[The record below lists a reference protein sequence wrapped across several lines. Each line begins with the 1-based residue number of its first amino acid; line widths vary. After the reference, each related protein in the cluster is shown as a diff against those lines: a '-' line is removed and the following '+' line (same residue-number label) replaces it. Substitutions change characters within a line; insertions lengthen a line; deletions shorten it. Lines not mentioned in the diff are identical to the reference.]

1 MPNINYVKFQRGTL
15 KAYNSQV
22 NRNLIDNNTL
32 YFVYESAA
40 ATSGQLYLG
49 KKLISGVGSGTSVT
63 KLSELKDV
71 IATTAENGSFL
82 VCNADGKWEATTL
95 TDVASLIANQL
106 QINVN
111 TNTFEFV
118 EVSGQNPEL
127 NLLGFNYATNGSYAK
142 VGDDGKLKWIKPD
155 KDFDVI
161 AQEVG
166 NLQTTIAGLDTVIAN
181 KIAQANHLTYKKVSS
196 LDEIKET
203 NTIYLVPKEGSEND
217 AYTEY
222 MFIDSK
228 VEHLGTFNNGDLSGY
243 VTTEQLQAVDGKFQN
258 YITKTAFNTTVG
270 NLDELNNYTEGTTIV
285 NEINNIY
292 DRLVWK
298 EIETVS

>member
-82 VCNADGKWEATTL
+82 VCNAEGKWEATTL

-106 QINVN
+106 QININ

-118 EVSGQNPEL
+118 DVDGQNPEL
-127 NLLGFNYATNGSYAK
+127 NLLGFNSATSGSYAK
-142 VGDDGKLKWIKPD
+142 VGTDGKLKWIKPD

-161 AQEVG
+161 TQEVG
-166 NLQTTIAGLDTVIAN
+166 ELQTTIAGLDTVIAN

>member
-82 VCNADGKWEATTL
+82 VCNAEGKWEATTL

-127 NLLGFNYATNGSYAK
+127 NLLGFNTATNGSYAK

>member
-82 VCNADGKWEATTL
+82 VCNAEGKWEATTL

-118 EVSGQNPEL
+118 DVDGQNPEL
-127 NLLGFNYATNGSYAK
+127 NLLGFNSATSGSYAK
-142 VGDDGKLKWIKPD
+142 VGTDGKLKWIKPD

-166 NLQTTIAGLDTVIAN
+166 ELQTTIAGLDTVIAN

-258 YITKTAFNTTVG
+258 YVTKTAFNTTVG
-270 NLDELNNYTEGTTIV
+270 NLDELNNYTEGATIV

>member
-127 NLLGFNYATNGSYAK
+127 NLLGFNSATHGSYAK

-166 NLQTTIAGLDTVIAN
+166 ELQTTIAGLDTVIAN
-181 KIAQANHLTYKKVSS
+181 KIAQANHLTYKKVSN

>member
-49 KKLISGVGSGTSVT
+49 KKLISGVGTGTSVT

-82 VCNADGKWEATTL
+82 VCNAEGKWEATTL
-95 TDVASLIANQL
+95 NDVASLIANQL

-127 NLLGFNYATNGSYAK
+127 NLLGFNSATQGSYAK

-196 LDEIKET
+196 LDEIKEA

-217 AYTEY
+217 TYTEY

-258 YITKTAFNTTVG
+258 YVTKTVFNTTVG
-270 NLDELNNYTEGTTIV
+270 NLDELNDYTEGTTIV

>member
-82 VCNADGKWEATTL
+82 VCNAEGKWEATTL

-127 NLLGFNYATNGSYAK
+127 NLLGFNSATNGSYAK

>member
-63 KLSELKDV
+63 KLSDLTDV

-95 TDVASLIANQL
+95 NDVATLIASQL

-118 EVSGQNPEL
+118 DVDGQNPEL
-127 NLLGFNYATNGSYAK
+127 NLLGFNSATSGSYAK
-142 VGDDGKLKWIKPD
+142 VGTDGKLKWIKPD

-166 NLQTTIAGLDTVIAN
+166 ELQTTIEGLDTVIAN
-181 KIAQANHLTYKKVSS
+181 KIAQANHLTYKKVAS
-196 LDEIKET
+196 LDDIKEV

-258 YITKTAFNTTVG
+258 YVTKTVFNTTVG
-270 NLDELNNYTEGTTIV
+270 NLDELSNYTEGTTIV

>member
-49 KKLISGVGSGTSVT
+49 KKLISGVGTGTSVT

-82 VCNADGKWEATTL
+82 VCNAEGKWEATTL
-95 TDVASLIANQL
+95 NDVAYLIANQL

-127 NLLGFNYATNGSYAK
+127 NLLGFNSATQGSYAK

-196 LDEIKET
+196 LDEIKEA

-258 YITKTAFNTTVG
+258 YVTKTVFNTTVG
-270 NLDELNNYTEGTTIV
+270 NLDELNDYTEGTTIV

>member
-127 NLLGFNYATNGSYAK
+127 NLLGFNSATHGSYAK

-166 NLQTTIAGLDTVIAN
+166 ELQTTIAGLDTVIAN

>member
-71 IATTAENGSFL
+71 IVTTAENGSFL

-127 NLLGFNYATNGSYAK
+127 NLLGFNSATNGSYAK

-196 LDEIKET
+196 LDEIKEA

-258 YITKTAFNTTVG
+258 YVTKTVFNTTVG
-270 NLDELNNYTEGTTIV
+270 NLDELNDYTEGTTII

-298 EIETVS
+298 EIETVN

>member
-49 KKLISGVGSGTSVT
+49 KKLISGVGTGTSVT

-95 TDVASLIANQL
+95 NDVAALIASQL

-118 EVSGQNPEL
+118 DVDGQNPEL
-127 NLLGFNYATNGSYAK
+127 NLLGFNSATSGSYAK
-142 VGDDGKLKWIKPD
+142 IGTDGKLKWIKPD

-166 NLQTTIAGLDTVIAN
+166 ELQTTIEGLDTVIAN
-181 KIAQANHLTYKKVSS
+181 KIAQANHLTYKKVAS
-196 LDEIKET
+196 LDDIKEA
-203 NTIYLVPKEGSEND
+203 NIIYLVPKEGSEND

-258 YITKTAFNTTVG
+258 YVTKTVFNTTVG
-270 NLDELNNYTEGTTIV
+270 NLDELSNYTEGTTIV

>member
-32 YFVYESAA
+32 YFVYESAT

-63 KLSELKDV
+63 KLSELTDV

-95 TDVASLIANQL
+95 NDVAALIANQL

-118 EVSGQNPEL
+118 DVDGQNPEL
-127 NLLGFNYATNGSYAK
+127 NLLGFNSATSGSYAK
-142 VGDDGKLKWIKPD
+142 VGTDGKLKWIKPD

-166 NLQTTIAGLDTVIAN
+166 ELQTTIKGLDTVIAN
-181 KIAQANHLTYKKVSS
+181 KIAQTNHLTYKKVAS
-196 LDEIKET
+196 LDDIKET

-258 YITKTAFNTTVG
+258 YVTKTVFNTTVG
-270 NLDELNNYTEGTTIV
+270 NLDELSNYTEGTTIV

>member
-1 MPNINYVKFQRGTL
+1 MPDINYVKFQRGTL

-32 YFVYESAA
+32 YFVYESVA

-63 KLSELKDV
+63 KLSDLTDV

-95 TDVASLIANQL
+95 NDVAALIASQL

-118 EVSGQNPEL
+118 DVDGQNPEL
-127 NLLGFNYATNGSYAK
+127 NLLGFNSATSGSYAK
-142 VGDDGKLKWIKPD
+142 IGTDGKLKWIKPD

-161 AQEVG
+161 A
-166 NLQTTIAGLDTVIAN
+166 
-181 KIAQANHLTYKKVSS
+181 
-196 LDEIKET
+196 
-203 NTIYLVPKEGSEND
+203 
-217 AYTEY
+217 
-222 MFIDSK
+222 
-228 VEHLGTFNNGDLSGY
+228 
-243 VTTEQLQAVDGKFQN
+243 
-258 YITKTAFNTTVG
+258 
-270 NLDELNNYTEGTTIV
+270 
-285 NEINNIY
+285 
-292 DRLVWK
+292 
-298 EIETVS
+298 

>member
-49 KKLISGVGSGTSVT
+49 KKLISGVGTGTSVT

-82 VCNADGKWEATTL
+82 VCNAEGKWEATTL
-95 TDVASLIANQL
+95 NDVASLIANQL

-127 NLLGFNYATNGSYAK
+127 NLLGFNSATHGAYAK

-196 LDEIKET
+196 LDEIKEA

-258 YITKTAFNTTVG
+258 YVTKTVFNTTVG
-270 NLDELNNYTEGTTIV
+270 NLDELNDYTEGTTIV

>member
-82 VCNADGKWEATTL
+82 VCNAEGKWEATTL

-127 NLLGFNYATNGSYAK
+127 NLLGFNSATNGSYAK
-142 VGDDGKLKWIKPD
+142 VDDDGKLKWIKPD

-270 NLDELNNYTEGTTIV
+270 NLNELNNYTEGTTIV